1 MLSLISFGMEFHS
14 LAPSYIKLF
23 FILLVRGCGKQRL
36 PEIFL
41 RLYIVLSFLQWK
53 SFVRDS
59 GPILFRVLYIILAF
73 AFFLVISS
81 GSQPKICNRMIYTIA
96 HARNNSSSSILEL
109 LQSFR
114 LCFTKYISNFT
125 TLIEIRTYDGIAY
138 RNKCTSFSN
147 KWFDTT

>member
-1 MLSLISFGMEFHS
+1 MLFHS

-23 FILLVRGCGKQRL
+23 FILLGRGCGKQRP

-41 RLYIVLSFLQWK
+41 RLYFVVSFLQWK

-81 GSQPKICNRMIYTIA
+81 GSQQNMQSNRMIYIIA
-96 HARNNSSSSILEL
+96 HARNNSSSSLLEL
-109 LQSFR
+109 LQSFI
-114 LCFTKYISNFT
+114 LYLTKYIPNFT
-125 TLIEIRTYDGIAY
+125 TIIEVRTYDGIVY

-147 KWFDTT
+147 KWFNTTQS

>member
-1 MLSLISFGMEFHS
+1 MEFHS

-41 RLYIVLSFLQWK
+41 RLYFVVSFLQWK

-81 GSQPKICNRMIYTIA
+81 GSQQDMQSNRMIYIIA

-114 LCFTKYISNFT
+114 LYLTKYIPNFT
-125 TLIEIRTYDGIAY
+125 TIIEVRTYDGIVY

-147 KWFDTT
+147 KWFNTT